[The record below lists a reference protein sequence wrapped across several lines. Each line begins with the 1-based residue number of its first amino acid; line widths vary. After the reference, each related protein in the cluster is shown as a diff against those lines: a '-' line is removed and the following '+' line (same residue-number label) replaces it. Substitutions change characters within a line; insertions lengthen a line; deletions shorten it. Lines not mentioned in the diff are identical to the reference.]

1 MVFLLS
7 IPGSHNQQDL
17 CFLGHFKQWEG
28 DTRSSST
35 ACFTPPMRSENK
47 CIKTSRLSS
56 VLFLKLTFQD
66 WQSSGQGSGLHRAL
80 RSTRRWWQES
90 HGSWEASV
98 PPTCR
103 GSLRLFPLL
112 SAELGRVKPEDKA
125 AVD

>member
-35 ACFTPPMRSENK
+35 ACFTPPMRSKNK

-66 WQSSGQGSGLHRAL
+66 WEPSGQGLGAASCLEIH
-80 RSTRRWWQES
+80 QEVVAGVPRLLGGFS
-90 HGSWEASV
+90 ASNV
-98 PPTCR
+98 
-103 GSLRLFPLL
+103 
-112 SAELGRVKPEDKA
+112 
-125 AVD
+125 